1 MKWTAKAAPEGDF
14 MKERVYEVTVKMKV
28 FLVGTTPKDATFRR
42 EALEK
47 FREQL
52 VAWKRGG
59 WDENDS
65 LMSVSFE
72 DKTPKS
78 G

>member
-1 MKWTAKAAPEGDF
+1 

-42 EALEK
+42 EALET

-59 WDENDS
+59 WEENDS